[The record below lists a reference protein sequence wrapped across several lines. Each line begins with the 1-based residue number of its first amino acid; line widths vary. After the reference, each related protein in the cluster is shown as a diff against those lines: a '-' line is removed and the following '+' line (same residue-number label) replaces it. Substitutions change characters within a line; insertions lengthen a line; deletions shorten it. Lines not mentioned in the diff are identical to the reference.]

1 MNQPLGKSH
10 QVQLVAGEIG
20 LADWSNLGDLAKD
33 EILRL
38 RTEADAKAEKLKTG
52 AYREEAGR
60 AAMRRSKRR
69 KAADKREADAV
80 LEEAAKKSTVLLDA
94 MKLLASSIVAFKNLK
109 TMVDMHIPTEVWNVL
124 AGSLKKQLDL
134 VGISVQRYWAATLV
148 GPDCRRFLQ
157 YYEKILQGI
166 AADMESVG
174 HPESECTDFVNRHTA
189 VLKPLSTVLHLTRKT
204 EMLHRET
211 DMPELRDACTQF
223 GVAWRRSFPHRN
235 GLTPKGH
242 IVEAHVAD
250 FVEMYGTAGVFG
262 EDGAEAIHVSDAA
275 CRRIV
280 RQMRNPIERHKA
292 TMLHHIAYQ
301 FTPALQRTIKKRKTA
316 GVAETAPACDVAEVA
331 LEALN
336 AAAAAATDTTALLM
350 PNAPSLEEGRGAT
363 AAIADVWDPR

>member
-1 MNQPLGKSH
+1 M
-10 QVQLVAGEIG
+10 
-20 LADWSNLGDLAKD
+20 
-33 EILRL
+33 
-38 RTEADAKAEKLKTG
+38 
-52 AYREEAGR
+52 
-60 AAMRRSKRR
+60 
-69 KAADKREADAV
+69 
-80 LEEAAKKSTVLLDA
+80 
-94 MKLLASSIVAFKNLK
+94 
-109 TMVDMHIPTEVWNVL
+109 
-124 AGSLKKQLDL
+124 KKQLDL

-204 EMLHRET
+204 EMLNRET
-211 DMPELRDACTQF
+211 DMPALRDACTQF

-280 RQMRNPIERHKA
+280 RQTRNPIERHKA

-301 FTPALQRTIKKRKTA
+301 FTPALQRTIKKRNKKRKTA
-316 GVAETAPACDVAEVA
+316 EAAET
-331 LEALN
+331 
-336 AAAAAATDTTALLM
+336 
-350 PNAPSLEEGRGAT
+350 
-363 AAIADVWDPR
+363 